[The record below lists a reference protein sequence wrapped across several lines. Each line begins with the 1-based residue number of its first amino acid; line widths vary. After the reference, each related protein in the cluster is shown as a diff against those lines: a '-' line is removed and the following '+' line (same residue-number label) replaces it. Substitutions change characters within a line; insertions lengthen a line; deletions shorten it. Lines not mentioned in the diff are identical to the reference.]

1 MTVWR
6 GPLHTL
12 SVPPETP
19 DEENTLCPRCGQMT
33 RTVVGLCPNC
43 GGVKVAGAMPA
54 EERYRPGL
62 LFDSDD
68 FDPIGWFF
76 SLRGLGGALLVVVV
90 IAGIAAAVLLI

>member
-1 MTVWR
+1 
-6 GPLHTL
+6 
-12 SVPPETP
+12 
-19 DEENTLCPRCGQMT
+19 
-33 RTVVGLCPNC
+33 
-43 GGVKVAGAMPA
+43 MPA